1 MYSFPNLQGNVK
13 IRPLSLDV
21 VSIESF
27 GITSLENMAFAA
39 QFTIVH
45 ALPILPDIIQSLFA
59 G

>member
-1 MYSFPNLQGNVK
+1 MYLFPNLQGNVK

-27 GITSLENMAFAA
+27 CITPLENMAFAA

-45 ALPILPDIIQSLFA
+45 TLPILPDIIQPFFA
-59 G
+59 C